1 MEALV
6 LEPSKFWQRLLS
18 DTLSGLKFSTDLFAD
33 GGECLDYSAT
43 KNYDIVLVSLH
54 LADMTGIEFCRQFCE
69 RQPDHPPI
77 ILLTSNET
85 DETVGEAIRA
95 GATEV
100 FFKSKVKN
108 LTECLEGYARKSE
121 RRGKL
126 VAKVLLAEDS
136 VPVASF
142 TRKCLA
148 ERGMEVDI
156 HISGETAWEAYQAEN
171 YDLVMVDVVLAGTM
185 TGLNLVRLIR
195 QAPERHRAR
204 VPILAFSALT
214 NQRRT
219 VELLNAGASDYLP
232 KPFIE
237 EELVVRAGNLVM
249 NYKLLDQVERQ
260 RRHLQR
266 MALTDQLTG
275 LYNRHCLMEFAPKTI
290 SEAIRHGYD
299 ISVAVL
305 DLDHFK
311 QINDTFG
318 HQTGDAVLSEVA
330 SLLKRNTRKEDLV
343 ARFGGEE
350 FVMLLSHCDKAQAQV
365 KCEELRA
372 KLGALRPNDLEVT
385 ASIGFTSMPASDKEV
400 DFAKLFYSADQGVY
414 SAKLA
419 GRNAVHYHPFVDYG

>member
-6 LEPSKFWQRLLS
+6 LESSKFWQRLLS
-18 DTLSGLKFSTDLFAD
+18 DTLSGLNFHTDVFSD
-33 GGECLDYSAT
+33 GEACLKSSENKA
-43 KNYDIVLVSLH
+43 YDIVLVSLH
-54 LADMTGIEFCRQFCE
+54 LKDMTGIDFCKQYCE
-69 RQPDHPPI
+69 RERNHPPI
-77 ILLTSNET
+77 VLLTSNET

-121 RRGKL
+121 HRGKL
-126 VAKVLLAEDS
+126 VARVLLAEDS
-136 VPVASF
+136 MPVATF

-148 ERGMEVDI
+148 ERGMDVEVFD
-156 HISGETAWEAYQAEN
+156 SGEGAWEAYQN
-171 YDLVMVDVVLAGTM
+171 NHYDLVMVDVVLAGTM

-195 QAPERHRAR
+195 QMEDHHRSR

-237 EELVVRAGNLVM
+237 EELLVRAGNLVM

-275 LYNRHCLMEFAPKTI
+275 LYNRHCLMEFAPKYI
-290 SEAIRHGYD
+290 GEAVRHGYEL
-299 ISVAVL
+299 SLAVI

-311 QINDTFG
+311 QINDTYG
-318 HQTGDAVLSEVA
+318 HQAGDAVLAEVA
-330 SLLKRNTRKEDLV
+330 HLLKSSTRKEDIV

-350 FVMLLSHCDKAQAQV
+350 FVMLLSHCDTKQAHA
-365 KCEELRA
+365 KCEELRE
-372 KLGALRPNDLEVT
+372 KVECLHPNNLDVT
-385 ASIGFTSMPASDKEV
+385 ASIGFTSMPAGKPVE
-400 DFAKLFYSADQGVY
+400 FAKLFYSADQGVY
-414 SAKLA
+414 AAKLS
-419 GRNAVHYHPFVDYG
+419 GRNAVLYHPFVDYG